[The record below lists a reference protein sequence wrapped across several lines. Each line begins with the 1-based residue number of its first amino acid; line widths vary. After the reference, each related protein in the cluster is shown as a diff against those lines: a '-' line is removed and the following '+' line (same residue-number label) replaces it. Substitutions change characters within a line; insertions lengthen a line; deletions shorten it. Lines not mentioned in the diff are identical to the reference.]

1 MRIYTTSKLI
11 AIVQFCET
19 ALKAGLD
26 CHKTIDAAIAE
37 LARRYAIKAS

>member
-1 MRIYTTSKLI
+1 MRIYTTDKLI
-11 AIVQFCET
+11 AIVQFCEI

-26 CHKTIDAAIAE
+26 CHKTRDAATSE